1 MRKIVVALLLL
12 GTSLICWAW
21 AQDSKGGEIRLPARL
36 ERGGMGPQAAVWDT
50 LIIPGTA
57 KKVLEGPRGPR
68 GFRGPRG
75 PKGPKGDPGPQGPP
89 GPPGPQGPAGP
100 QGPRGPQGPPGP
112 PGDPAPGI
120 LAAILVG
127 GLVGWLVLL
136 ILIEES

>member
-1 MRKIVVALLLL
+1 MRLIIMTVVVTLL
-12 GTSLICWAW
+12 GTSLCWA
-21 AQDSKGGEIRLPARL
+21 QHPKDKEIRLPARL
-36 ERGGMGPQAAVWDT
+36 ERGGAGSEAAAWDT

-100 QGPRGPQGPPGP
+100 QGPSGPQGPPGP
-112 PGDPAPGI
+112 PGDSRPGV
-120 LAAILVG
+120 LAAIFTVVFFFSL
-127 GLVGWLVLL
+127 WL
-136 ILIEES
+136 ITRER

>member
-1 MRKIVVALLLL
+1 MKNLLFALLVFL
-12 GTSLICWAW
+12 GTSLCWS
-21 AQDSKGGEIRLPARL
+21 QHPKDKEIRLPARL
-36 ERGGMGPQAAVWDT
+36 ERGGAGSEAASWDT
-50 LIIPGTA
+50 LIIPAEAA
-57 KKVLEGPRGPR
+57 KSLRGPR